1 MEKRGQIGIE
11 YMIIIGFITFAITM
25 TLVFAYFYSDQIKDR
40 IKMNQIDNFGVQ
52 LISSAESVYF
62 SGEPSKSTVRYYLP
76 EGVSSIEII
85 DDSIVIEISLSS
97 GFNRIAYSS
106 RVPLSGEIPE
116 GEGIKVLVLEAKE
129 DFLLIRKR

>member
-106 RVPLSGEIPE
+106 RVPLSVEIPE